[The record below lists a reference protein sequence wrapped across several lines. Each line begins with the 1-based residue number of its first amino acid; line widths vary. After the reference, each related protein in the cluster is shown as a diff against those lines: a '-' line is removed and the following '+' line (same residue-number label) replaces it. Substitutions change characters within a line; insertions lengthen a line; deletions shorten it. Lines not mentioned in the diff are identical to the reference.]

1 MRAGKEKRRTDR
13 QDSGDKEAAGERH
26 HHFTHTQRKDD
37 SHVKQQ
43 LANNSSSSSSGVGG
57 VEAIAAAAA
66 DAPGV
71 LGCLRRQMEGQS
83 EREREMNDCCSRAFV
98 AVSSCDDHPSRGLV
112 YSLIAKPCCFMLG
125 GRTTGGIKVVKH
137 LWS

>member
-1 MRAGKEKRRTDR
+1 MRAGKEKRGTDR

-43 LANNSSSSSSGVGG
+43 LVNSSSSSGVRG

-83 EREREMNDCCSRAFV
+83 ERERER
-98 AVSSCDDHPSRGLV
+98 
-112 YSLIAKPCCFMLG
+112 
-125 GRTTGGIKVVKH
+125 
-137 LWS
+137 